1 MATRLGG
8 WSIAGA
14 MCSCAEGAHASG
26 PRRVCFMEMSP
37 APLGE
42 EGEGELKEVSGD
54 ALKCLGHRVSSGTW
68 SQLSPFR
75 AV

>member
-1 MATRLGG
+1 MAIRLGG

-14 MCSCAEGAHASG
+14 MCLCAEGAHASVLWH
-26 PRRVCFMEMSP
+26 VCFMEMSP
-37 APLGE
+37 GPLGE
-42 EGEGELKEVSGD
+42 EGEDELKEVSRD
-54 ALKCLGHRVSSGTW
+54 ALKCLGHRVSSGAW